1 MHRFVTTTF
10 IGLWAVLGSAA
21 ALVPV
26 AGQLLVGGT
35 SVLWQN
41 EMRPELEEVVAASQP
56 IDAQRTGAH
65 DGQFVSVTAPLTT
78 DDPQRDATFFARG
91 DFYSVVRVVETFA
104 WVEQR
109 SERRTKRWGGGQ
121 QVDSVI
127 EYVQLWTDNP
137 LPSSAFEH
145 PDGHDNPAPRH
156 RTQIGAPL
164 TAKVGAWNIAPAA
177 TLVLAGQ
184 PLAEDDVSWTAAGRA
199 LIPAEDGWRY
209 DRAGAETAAE
219 LGDQRFR
226 WVVVPLGAEVTV
238 FGDASGDWVGPHAW
252 VDGLAVAVAVPG
264 TRADALSLFRGLD
277 LIVLWVVRFAGTAAV
292 WLGLMWLVGPLLVL
306 VDVIPPLGT
315 GVRIIVG
322 VAFGVVAVVWTAT
335 LVTAA
340 NVAQS
345 PLMLLLLAGLAYIL
359 LRAWWDHRREQRDFE
374 RASEMSEP
382 SPA

>member
-1 MHRFVTTTF
+1 
-10 IGLWAVLGSAA
+10 
-21 ALVPV
+21 
-26 AGQLLVGGT
+26 
-35 SVLWQN
+35 
-41 EMRPELEEVVAASQP
+41 
-56 IDAQRTGAH
+56 
-65 DGQFVSVTAPLTT
+65 
-78 DDPQRDATFFARG
+78 
-91 DFYSVVRVVETFA
+91 
-104 WVEQR
+104 
-109 SERRTKRWGGGQ
+109 
-121 QVDSVI
+121 
-127 EYVQLWTDNP
+127 
-137 LPSSAFEH
+137 
-145 PDGHDNPAPRH
+145 
-156 RTQIGAPL
+156 
-164 TAKVGAWNIAPAA
+164 
-177 TLVLAGQ
+177 
-184 PLAEDDVSWTAAGRA
+184 
-199 LIPAEDGWRY
+199 
-209 DRAGAETAAE
+209 
-219 LGDQRFR
+219 
-226 WVVVPLGAEVTV
+226 VTV